1 MSGLR
6 SHRFWRA
13 LVGAT
18 AVTAS
23 AALALSGCTSSGEA
37 DPSSEDILR
46 IASIGNASF
55 VQNFNPFSPSAMKI
69 TNRAVYE
76 SLIVTNLAKGE
87 VVPWLA
93 KDYSWS
99 DDGLSLTFTLNDD
112 LTWSDGEPLTA
123 DDVVYTFGLAREILG
138 DATWEYVDSATAP
151 DEHTVTYAFNRP
163 YTPGV
168 YELGTQAIVPEH
180 IWEAVDDPAKFQN
193 PEPVGSGPFTEVT
206 NFSAQ
211 SFDLLRNPNY
221 WQEDKANY
229 TGVRVIA
236 YGANDAANIAAI
248 NGDIDFGLGFIQD
261 IQKTYVD
268 VDPEHRGYWFPTV
281 GNTISLTLNTTQAPY
296 DDVNLR
302 KAISMGI
309 NRAAVAEVG
318 MSGYTH
324 PSDCTG
330 LSDAYDSW
338 RDEAVVSQCDW
349 TTFDVDGAN
358 ALLDSSGYERG
369 ADGMRTTPDG
379 QPVTFSIGVGS
390 ASSDWIAVAQVISD
404 NMKELG
410 IDAPLKVQD
419 WSQINQALFG
429 GTFQGNIAWSASGL
443 TPYEYYRSAMSC
455 RTVKPAG
462 EEATQNFQRF
472 CSEEADQLLDQFA
485 AATTDEEQHA
495 IVDQLQALYSELAPT
510 IPLFPGPEWG
520 AYNSTVFEGWP
531 SEDNPYATL
540 SPEASST
547 VLVLTTIEPR

>member
-1 MSGLR
+1 MFGSR
-6 SHRFWRA
+6 PRRFWRA

-18 AVTAS
+18 AV
-23 AALALSGCTSSGEA
+23 AAAATLALSGCGPASTSSSGQ
-37 DPSSEDILR
+37 ILR

-55 VQNFNPFSPSAMKI
+55 VENFNPFSPSAMKI
-69 TNRAVYE
+69 TNHAVYE
-76 SLIVTNLAKGE
+76 SMIVTNLAKGE

-93 KDYSWS
+93 KEYTWS
-99 DDGLSLTFTLNDD
+99 DDGLSLTFTLNDN
-112 LTWSDGEPLTA
+112 LTWSDGKPLTA
-123 DDVVYTFGLAREILG
+123 DDVVYTFGLARQILG
-138 DATWEYVDSATAP
+138 DATYDYVDSVTAP
-151 DEHTVTYAFNRP
+151 DEHTVTFAFNRP
-163 YTPGV
+163 YTPGL
-168 YELGTQAIVPEH
+168 YELGTQVIVPEH
-180 IWEAVDDPAKFQN
+180 IWKDVDDPSKFQN

-206 NFSAQ
+206 NFSSQ
-211 SFDLLRNPNY
+211 SFDLLRNPDY
-221 WQEDKANY
+221 WQKDKADY
-229 TGVRVIA
+229 TGIRVIA

-309 NRAAVAEVG
+309 DRDAVSKTG

-324 PSDCTG
+324 AADCTG
-330 LSDAYDSW
+330 LSDSYDSW
-338 RDEAVVSQCDW
+338 RDQDVVSQCDW
-349 TTFDVDGAN
+349 TTYDVDAAN
-358 ALLDSSGYERG
+358 KLLDSSGYPRG
-369 ADGMRTTPDG
+369 ADGMRTTPSGD
-379 QPVTFSIGVGS
+379 PVTFSIGVGS

-429 GTFQGNIAWSASGL
+429 GTFQGNIAWSAAGVS
-443 TPYEYYRSAMSC
+443 PFEYYRSAMSC
-455 RTVKPAG
+455 RTVKPVG

-485 AATTDEEQHA
+485 AATTDDEQHA
-495 IVDQLQALYSELAPT
+495 IMDKLQALYSESAPT

-547 VLVLTTIEPR
+547 VLVLTTIHPR